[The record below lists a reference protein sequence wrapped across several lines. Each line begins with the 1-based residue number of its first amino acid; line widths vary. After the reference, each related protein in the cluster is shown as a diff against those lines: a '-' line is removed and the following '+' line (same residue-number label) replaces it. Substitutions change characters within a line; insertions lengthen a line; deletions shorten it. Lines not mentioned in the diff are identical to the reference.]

1 MNTFSMIS
9 ALRIATAVA
18 AIALLTGCAT
28 NGASLA
34 TKSDSITRTDRD
46 YVRAVENAARYKG
59 VRVVWVNPPPELG
72 KRYLRGVR

>member
-9 ALRIATAVA
+9 APRIATAVA
-18 AIALLTGCAT
+18 AIALLAGCAT
-28 NGASLA
+28 TGASLA
-34 TKSDSITRTDRD
+34 TKSDGITRTDRD

-72 KRYLRGVR
+72 KRYHPGVR

>member
-9 ALRIATAVA
+9 ARRIATAA
-18 AIALLTGCAT
+18 AAVVLLAGCAT

-34 TKSDSITRTDRD
+34 TKSDGITRSDRD
-46 YVRAVENAARYKG
+46 YVLAVESAARYKG

-72 KRYLRGVR
+72 KRYHQGVR